1 MNDQFD
7 NRNGNDQPIR
17 LAGAV
22 SELEYRRQLK
32 ALPRELDPAADLWPG
47 IAARLQAPA
56 RRSAAPPSWFRYAL
70 AAGLACAALALGS
83 RLLPQAE
90 TGSVLAERRTGD
102 APWVVR
108 EAELL
113 KTSMDAALVDST
125 GISSARLAAHPDRA
139 IGASLRELSS
149 AESELDQAL
158 RLNPQSTFLLDRLRH
173 VQQKKARL
181 TLRALAA

>member
-1 MNDQFD
+1 MNDQHSNPGGSD
-7 NRNGNDQPIR
+7 RPID
-17 LAGAV
+17 LASAV

-32 ALPRELDPAADLWPG
+32 TLPREMEPAADLWPG
-47 IAARLQAPA
+47 IAARLQTPA
-56 RRSAAPPSWFRYAL
+56 RSSAAPAPWFRYAM
-70 AAGLACAALALGS
+70 AAGLACAALVLGS
-83 RLLPQAE
+83 RMLPPAE
-90 TGSVLAERRTGD
+90 TGVAAVERPGEP

-125 GISSARLAAHPDRA
+125 GVTSTRIGTHPDRA

-149 AESELDQAL
+149 AEAELDQAL
-158 RLNPQSTFLLDRLRH
+158 RINPQSTFLLDRLRH